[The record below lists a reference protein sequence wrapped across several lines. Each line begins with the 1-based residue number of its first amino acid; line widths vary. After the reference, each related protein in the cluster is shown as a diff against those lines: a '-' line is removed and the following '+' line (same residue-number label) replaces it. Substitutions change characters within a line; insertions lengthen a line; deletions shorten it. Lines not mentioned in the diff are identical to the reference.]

1 MRCSHLPVITVAQ
14 VDYTIEKMP
23 PIINKLRQLSPFVA
37 K

>member
-1 MRCSHLPVITVAQ
+1 MRCSLRLFAPKNE